1 MMRDLMA
8 FANAYGTA
16 GRRCC
21 ADGTARNH
29 RAHRKRSCRACVA
42 SLPQRIIPSVAF
54 PEQDVGTP
62 LTDEEFERLM
72 EFLDEHVSFGGEG
85 FFGLLHAVAV
95 APSPIP
101 ASRWMS
107 VVLPEQGLAATRAP
121 EQIIAHVVQS
131 LCEVMSALAQQIAMT
146 PPEDDEA
153 ACEQFAAGYVAG
165 AELDP
170 EWRGNA
176 DRWTFAG
183 PFAYLC
189 GRRDLVPAR
198 MLGQIETANSP
209 AEARS
214 TVCRQMG
221 SLVIAAHDSFLPYR
235 EASAIAQGSPVRR
248 STPRVGRNEPCPCG
262 SGKKYKKCCG
272 AS

>member
-1 MMRDLMA
+1 V
-8 FANAYGTA
+8 A
-16 GRRCC
+16 G
-21 ADGTARNH
+21 
-29 RAHRKRSCRACVA
+29 
-42 SLPQRIIPSVAF
+42 
-54 PEQDVGTP
+54 PELDVGTP

-72 EFLDEHVSFGGEG
+72 EFLDEHVPFGGEG

-107 VVLPEQGLAATRAP
+107 VVLPEQGLAATKAP

-176 DRWTFAG
+176 DGMRRPASHPRGEHGSSLTFDAG
-183 PFAYLC
+183 SRP
-189 GRRDLVPAR
+189 
-198 MLGQIETANSP
+198 
-209 AEARS
+209 
-214 TVCRQMG
+214 
-221 SLVIAAHDSFLPYR
+221 
-235 EASAIAQGSPVRR
+235 
-248 STPRVGRNEPCPCG
+248 
-262 SGKKYKKCCG
+262 KKDG
-272 AS
+272 DRP